1 MLVLYVT
8 VRPGMVWLLHAVLKQ
23 AALPALRRIQID
35 IRFEPETW
43 SDDAG
48 SRCVSVH
55 IPLDDE
61 PRILSEALAGQ
72 LTNITFSFASC
83 DEHMIT
89 ILNWTTFEQLFQLPS
104 SCVVTYRRDHSTS
117 FLPTLQ

>member
-35 IRFEPETW
+35 IRFEPEMW

-48 SRCVSVH
+48 SCVSVH

-72 LTNITFSFASC
+72 LTHLMFSFASC
-83 DEHMIT
+83 DRRVIT
-89 ILNWTTFEQLFQLPS
+89 ILNWTTFEQHFQLPS
-104 SCVVTYRRDHSTS
+104 SCNVKYRCNDPADT
-117 FLPTLQ
+117 LPTLQ